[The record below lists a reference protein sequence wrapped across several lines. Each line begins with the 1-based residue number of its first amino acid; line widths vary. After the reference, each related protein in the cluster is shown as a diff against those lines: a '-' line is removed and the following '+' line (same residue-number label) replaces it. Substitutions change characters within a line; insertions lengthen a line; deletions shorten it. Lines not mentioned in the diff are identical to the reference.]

1 MKTNELHQ
9 VVITED
15 DMIDILYKGDEVNN
29 LVVDESG
36 WVDQFNKNCKEFGL
50 PFVIEWSTESH
61 KEQEQFIRDNL
72 SDWRLPEEYQNL
84 DVKSYLLSK
93 CKTDQQKNR
102 VLYELD
108 EFNNRD
114 MLIVLKW
121 LTYFV
126 DTMREHNKIWGV
138 GRGSSV
144 SSYVL
149 YLIGIHKVD
158 SLLYD
163 LDIKEFL
170 K

>member
-9 VVITED
+9 VVVSED
-15 DMIDILYKGDEVNN
+15 DMIEILYRGEKVNN
-29 LVVDESG
+29 LVVDEGS
-36 WVDQFNKNCKEFGL
+36 WVDRFNKNCKEYGL
-50 PFVIEWSTESH
+50 PFSLDWSPESH
-61 KEQEQFIRDNL
+61 KDQEQFIRENL
-72 SDWRLPEEYQNL
+72 ADWNLPEEYL
-84 DVKSYLLSK
+84 EFDVENYLLSK
-93 CKTDQQKNR
+93 CNTEQQKER
-102 VLYELD
+102 VLYELK
-108 EFNNRD
+108 EFNERD

-121 LTYFV
+121 LKYFV
-126 DTMREHNKIWGV
+126 DTMRSNNKIWGV

-149 YLIGIHKVD
+149 YLLGIHKVD